1 MPWMDAKYKRCCWCR
16 EQGLGATV
24 SAGCGAPQEQ
34 QRGLLHTMA
43 AHPPGRAGGCGS
55 REPTESGSLAHS
67 PVHRIAATVRLPHP
81 HSPLDWR
88 PSQNINWVLP
98 PFPLPPPPSLS
109 STCVCG
115 VFFFSISI
123 LACSSPSVS
132 LPSLSSH
139 SPSSLPYPG
148 SGGVGGGCAACAD
161 TPAPELVLRVMEV
174 DMQD

>member
-43 AHPPGRAGGCGS
+43 AHPSGRAGGCGS

-115 VFFFSISI
+115 VFF
-123 LACSSPSVS
+123 LASPSLPVPLPLSLS
-132 LPSLSSH
+132 LPSLLTPH
-139 SPSSLPYPG
+139 LRFHTLEVG
-148 SGGVGGGCAACAD
+148 EWGGAVL
-161 TPAPELVLRVMEV
+161 LVLTPLP
-174 DMQD
+174 QSWC